1 MVNAAKIVVY
11 NTAICSNAKEETFVF
26 FFFLARSSS
35 QRLFSMLLHNSAF
48 NLLKLLITEGQ
59 IFI

>member
-26 FFFLARSSS
+26 FFPS
-35 QRLFSMLLHNSAF
+35 
-48 NLLKLLITEGQ
+48 Q
-59 IFI
+59 IFISKTLLHAVAQLSL

>member
-11 NTAICSNAKEETFVF
+11 NTAICSNAKKETFV

-48 NLLKLLITEGQ
+48 NLLKLLVTEGQ